1 MTKNYPA
8 PNASEG
14 IQGVEALLGVED
26 AACVSPSPLPA
37 QLQPSLFF
45 SVPTV
50 TEAVTLVMSSCS

>member
-1 MTKNYPA
+1 MTENYPA